1 MEMEIAALNLPRD
14 TGKRAGLQHL
24 QLTKTS
30 LVLTIRNPFQTIL
43 GGKGRRRGFTIIHR
57 CLTTSS
63 GRMKTRNTRAI
74 RNKSSNLSFRFILSP
89 SPSLSPPPPCPSLSE
104 ALGLLL
110 SARVQIWSLRA
121 HPYGNQGGG
130 REGHNELE
138 RNLNRYVL
146 PFSAAQH

>member
-1 MEMEIAALNLPRD
+1 MDDQQTFSALCRRPCGRAAHPHSKAKADFPTEMEIAALNLPRD

-89 SPSLSPPPPCPSLSE
+89 SPSPPPPCPSLSE

-110 SARVQIWSLRA
+110 SAHV
-121 HPYGNQGGG
+121 
-130 REGHNELE
+130 
-138 RNLNRYVL
+138 
-146 PFSAAQH
+146 